1 MQYDDRCSDI
11 AGVYLLGLHFRFAQ
25 VRPVT
30 FAVFDLFF
38 SIFSNFIEEICYI
51 RIVMH

>member
-1 MQYDDRCSDI
+1 MQYNDRCSDI

-30 FAVFDLFF
+30 LAVFDLF
-38 SIFSNFIEEICYI
+38 FSNFIEEICYI
-51 RIVMH
+51 PIVMH